1 MRRAMWGSALLLGFA
16 IIAAPSG
23 VAAPDAEHANAA
35 AVAAYWDA
43 AHRAAALP
51 RDLIVDERGLS
62 HLRGRDGTLQPYG
75 TGVAIKGKPSG
86 GTTAK
91 TVANAEWKTGG
102 AIATATGR
110 LYFRMKDETGQP
122 AGWVCSGTAIADAM
136 TGASLIL
143 TAAHCVYDD
152 VNGEFAT
159 YALFI
164 PNHAV
169 TTTAYGEDVCPTNPL
184 GCWVPSFGVVDDNW
198 TTTVWPNNIA
208 WDYGFYVVPTSG
220 AHIGSGAQPSL
231 ELAAGTMAANFDTAP
246 TTGTYTHAFGYSY
259 AYDPKL
265 MYCAQGLGT
274 VGSVN
279 WWLSKCRLS
288 GGASGG
294 PWLQPFA
301 NAAGTVVSVNSWGY
315 TNAAGMAGPK
325 LNSATARCVRQVAE
339 SGAVPTT
346 VPHGVV
352 AACAG

>member
-1 MRRAMWGSALLLGFA
+1 MRRAMWGSALLLGLA
-16 IIAAPSG
+16 VIAAPSG

-43 AHRAAALP
+43 AQRAAALP
-51 RDLIVDERGLS
+51 RDLVVDERGLS
-62 HLRGRDGTLQPYG
+62 YVRGRDGTLHPYG
-75 TGVAIKGKPSG
+75 TGVTVKGKPGGG

-91 TVANAEWKTGG
+91 TVANAEWKSGG

-122 AGWVCSGTAIADAM
+122 AGWVCSGTAITDSM

-152 VNGEFAT
+152 VNREFAT

-169 TTTAYGEDVCPTNPL
+169 TTTSYGENTCPNNPL
-184 GCWVPSFGVVDDNW
+184 GCWVPSFGVVDDSW

-220 AHIGSGAQPSL
+220 AHIGNGTQQSL
-231 ELAAGTMAANFDTAP
+231 ELAAGTMLANFATAP
-246 TTGTYTHAFGYSY
+246 TNAYTDAFGYSY

-301 NAAGTVVSVNSWGY
+301 NASGTVVSVNSWGY
-315 TNAAGMAGPK
+315 SGAAGMAGPM
-325 LNSATARCVRQVAE
+325 LNTGTAGCVRNAAQSAVLPRNVGLVA
-339 SGAVPTT
+339 S
-346 VPHGVV
+346 
-352 AACAG
+352 C